1 MKMKP
6 SILKDT
12 LMAVTYRFLSWL
24 SPKILLSLHYKR
36 VYKKRLNWDNL
47 STIDEKISWLKLNAD
62 TTKWSLYTDKYR
74 VREHLKEMG
83 LGNLLVKLYGKW
95 DKPEDIEWAKLPQQ
109 FIVKTNNGSGEVL
122 ICKDKSKED
131 IGYMTVKVRKMS
143 ERKTGSYLYEPH
155 YDSIK
160 PCIIAEELLDVSKQA
175 IESSSVVD
183 YKVWAF
189 DGKAAYI
196 WVCFNRT
203 PHSVECQV
211 YDTDWN
217 FHPEYSVSTPHYV
230 LSNMEIPKPKCL
242 KQMLSVAETLS
253 KGFPELRCDLY
264 EVDGKLY
271 FGEMT
276 FTASAGF
283 NYFYSEQFRIILGK
297 LCDLSKAKTRY

>member
-1 MKMKP
+1 M
-6 SILKDT
+6 
-12 LMAVTYRFLSWL
+12 
-24 SPKILLSLHYKR
+24 
-36 VYKKRLNWDNL
+36 
-47 STIDEKISWLKLNAD
+47 
-62 TTKWSLYTDKYR
+62 
-74 VREHLKEMG
+74 
-83 LGNLLVKLYGKW
+83 
-95 DKPEDIEWAKLPQQ
+95 
-109 FIVKTNNGSGEVL
+109 
-122 ICKDKSKED
+122 
-131 IGYMTVKVRKMS
+131 
-143 ERKTGSYLYEPH
+143 
-155 YDSIK
+155 
-160 PCIIAEELLDVSKQA
+160 
-175 IESSSVVD
+175 
-183 YKVWAF
+183 WAF